1 MKVRGL
7 ALTIQ
12 QKTVNTLSICSVYL
26 LCVFLIDYNTI
37 ESQMT
42 EEKDSE
48 KKKYFINKSL
58 NKKDGIFT

>member
-42 EEKDSE
+42 EEKDPE